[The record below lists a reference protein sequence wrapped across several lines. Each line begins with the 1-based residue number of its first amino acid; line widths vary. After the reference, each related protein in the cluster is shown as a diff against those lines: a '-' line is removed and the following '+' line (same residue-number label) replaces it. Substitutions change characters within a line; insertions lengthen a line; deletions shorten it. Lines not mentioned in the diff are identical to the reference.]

1 MVKKTYFVIPARKNS
16 KGFPKKNRKLLP
28 YTINSFPK
36 KIHEQ
41 IIVTTDDPYI
51 IKKLKN
57 TKINILQRDKKLA
70 LDTTSIKDVILDVSK
85 KFEMDPTDKIVM
97 LYLTSPKRKFSDIKK
112 ILDYFNRH
120 KSKSLTCCVEPKSN
134 PFLCFFE
141 LKNNKGKQIIKHNLY
156 RRQDYPKCFEMRHF
170 VVIFT
175 VSEILK
181 LNNNMYNKNT
191 IFYKI
196 NDDDIDIDYES
207 DLNEFLKNTS

>member
-28 YTINSFPK
+28 YTINEFPK
-36 KIHEQ
+36 KLHEQ

-57 TKINILQRDKKLA
+57 TKIKTLQRDKKLA
-70 LDTTSIKDVILDVSK
+70 LDTTSIKDVIIDVVK
-85 KFEMDPTDKIVM
+85 KFEMDPTDKIIM

-112 ILDYFNRH
+112 ILDYFNKR